1 MSIATEFPRPERRT
15 ARYAALPS
23 AAGAARR
30 ETVQTLKDWGLV
42 DLIDV
47 AELLV
52 SELVSNAVK
61 ATGTLTVR
69 PTYAELRR
77 LPTVTLELR
86 RDRGPLIISVWDV
99 DPTPPVVRDADEQSE
114 GGRGLHLVQALS
126 SRWGYYPVD
135 DGKCVWCELLPRIYA

>member
-1 MSIATEFPRPERRT
+1 MSIATQSPWPERRT

-30 ETVQTLKDWGLV
+30 ETAQTLKDWGLA

-61 ATGTLTVR
+61 ATGTLVVH

-77 LPTVTLELR
+77 LPTVALELR
-86 RDRGPLIISVWDV
+86 HERGPLIIAVWDV
-99 DPTPPVVRDADEQSE
+99 DPAPPVLRDVDERSE

-126 SRWGYYPVD
+126 SRWGYYPVE
-135 DGKCVWCELLPRIYA
+135 DGKCVWCELLPRIYV